1 MRLLTL
7 LLFVAVVVV
16 RAGAQSA
23 PSVDSKVVLKVSIAT
38 NQREF
43 HMGETIPLELSFS
56 STVKDHYQV
65 NMAQYDRSG
74 RMNYERFE
82 VSPASGAVDPLP
94 TYMGSMG
101 GLTNFKFLTPEPWTT
116 TLNLNEWVRFTQPGD
131 YRIVVSSGRVG
142 ARDPS
147 SMSGTSPITV
157 RSNEVA
163 LKIVPA
169 NPEWQTKILRD
180 AVAILDAHPP
190 AKPQQTEQYTASRRQ
205 AMETLRFLGS
215 GDAARELAKRMRG
228 EDSGG
233 LDYVCM
239 LGLISSPEREIA
251 RTALEEGLADPDH
264 PIDINFLYALR
275 MINSDPNA
283 PNANWR
289 EAQQRVDE
297 ELFAALPGK
306 RGKALSISLSTAVN
320 EAWNGDAV
328 PQQTQEKLVSQLIS
342 MFDQLPVNEQ
352 NSLLSYRWDKIRSP
366 AILPIL
372 KRYAQSYHD
381 FPEMRESKA
390 FDSLQLSA
398 SALRRWYELDPA
410 GARPAIIT
418 EITRPRPRFGA
429 QVLGLL
435 PDETLPEVDFAL
447 AEHFTA
453 SKDLDGLSH
462 LASLIA
468 RYATAA
474 ILPQVTEK
482 LDPRI
487 GKWGCVIQNPILAYL
502 LRVSPA
508 SARPRIEQAIAARG
522 EEFSACN
529 QELFQEIS
537 EIHYDPVIEEFGIK
551 ALDDPDAEVAMTAA
565 TMLGKF
571 GSPDAESALWRR
583 YASWSAKWTGRESQ
597 LDITFGDGLNDKG
610 YQLGLGENL
619 VQALATGKSWLYDK
633 AKLQRLSELSKVKR
647 IHQQQL
653 DRYLKLWEE
662 PAISMSFEH
671 NPEPYPFHAQV
682 AQYEFQSLDAL
693 KEKLAQFPSGTK
705 FFLSRPPVESPA
717 NDQTL
722 TELRTFISSHV
733 MSLGE
738 KRAN

>member
-1 MRLLTL
+1 
-7 LLFVAVVVV
+7 
-16 RAGAQSA
+16 
-23 PSVDSKVVLKVSIAT
+23 
-38 NQREF
+38 
-43 HMGETIPLELSFS
+43 
-56 STVKDHYQV
+56 
-65 NMAQYDRSG
+65 
-74 RMNYERFE
+74 MN
-82 VSPASGAVDPLP
+82 
-94 TYMGSMG
+94 
-101 GLTNFKFLTPEPWTT
+101 
-116 TLNLNEWVRFTQPGD
+116 
-131 YRIVVSSGRVG
+131 RIVVSSGRVG

-147 SMSGTSPITV
+147 STSGTSPTTV
-157 RSNEVA
+157 RSNEVE

-169 NPEWQTKILRD
+169 NPEWQKEVLRS
-180 AVAILDAHPP
+180 AVAILDAHAP
-190 AKPQQTEQYTASRRQ
+190 AKPPLTEQYAAQRRQ

-251 RTALEEGLADPDH
+251 RTALEQGLTDPDH
-264 PIDINFLYALR
+264 PIDGNFLYSLR
-275 MINSDPNA
+275 VINSDPNA
-283 PNANWR
+283 PNTNWR

-320 EAWNGDAV
+320 EAWKGNAV

-390 FDSLQLSA
+390 FDSLQLNA

-447 AEHFTA
+447 AEHFAA
-453 SKDLDGLSH
+453 SDDLEGLEH

-487 GKWGCVIQNPILAYL
+487 GKWACTIQNPILAYL
-502 LRVSPA
+502 LRVDSA
-508 SARPRIEQAIAARG
+508 SARPRIEHIRHLRDIRCSANTDKDSLAFRCRTGIARTYV
-522 EEFSACN
+522 SAT
-529 QELFQEIS
+529 Q
-537 EIHYDPVIEEFGIK
+537 
-551 ALDDPDAEVAMTAA
+551 
-565 TMLGKF
+565 
-571 GSPDAESALWRR
+571 SPR
-583 YASWSAKWTGRESQ
+583 
-597 LDITFGDGLNDKG
+597 
-610 YQLGLGENL
+610 
-619 VQALATGKSWLYDK
+619 
-633 AKLQRLSELSKVKR
+633 
-647 IHQQQL
+647 
-653 DRYLKLWEE
+653 DR
-662 PAISMSFEH
+662 
-671 NPEPYPFHAQV
+671 
-682 AQYEFQSLDAL
+682 
-693 KEKLAQFPSGTK
+693 
-705 FFLSRPPVESPA
+705 
-717 NDQTL
+717 TL
-722 TELRTFISSHV
+722 
-733 MSLGE
+733 
-738 KRAN
+738 

>member
-7 LLFVAVVVV
+7 LLFVAIVVVHIC
-16 RAGAQSA
+16 AQSA
-23 PSVDSKVVLKVSIAT
+23 PPVDPKIVLQVSIAT
-38 NQREF
+38 SQREF
-43 HMGETIPLELSFS
+43 HIGETIPLELSFS
-56 STVKDHYQV
+56 STVKDHYQL
-65 NMAQYDRSG
+65 NMAQYDRNG
-74 RMNYERFE
+74 RMNYEHFE
-82 VSPASGAVDPLP
+82 VSPAGGAVDPLP

-101 GLTNFKFLTPEPWTT
+101 GLTNFKFLTPEPWTIK
-116 TLNLNEWVRFTQPGD
+116 LNLNEWVRFTQPGD

-147 SMSGTSPITV
+147 SMSGTSPITA
-157 RSNEVA
+157 RSNEIA

-251 RTALEEGLADPDH
+251 RTALEEGLTDPDH
-264 PIDINFLYALR
+264 PIDGNFLYALR

-289 EAQQRVDE
+289 ETQQRVVE
-297 ELFAALPGK
+297 ELVAALPAK

-320 EAWNGDAV
+320 EAWNGSAV
-328 PQQTQEKLVSQLIS
+328 PKQTQEKLVGQMIS

-381 FPEMRESKA
+381 FPEMSESKA

-418 EITRPRPRFGA
+418 EISRPRPRFDA
-429 QVLGLL
+429 RVLGLL

-447 AEHFTA
+447 AEHFAA
-453 SKDLDGLSH
+453 SSDLDGSSH

-487 GKWGCVIQNPILAYL
+487 GKWACTIQNPILAYL

-508 SARPRIEQAIAARG
+508 SAGPRIEQAIGARG
-522 EEFSACN
+522 EEFSGCN
-529 QELFQEIS
+529 HELFQEIS

-551 ALDDPDAEVAMTAA
+551 ALDDPDPEVAMTAA

-583 YASWSAKWTGRESQ
+583 YASWSAQWVGRESQ
-597 LDITFGDGLNDKG
+597 LDLTFGDGRNDKAN
-610 YQLGLGENL
+610 QLGLGENL
-619 VQALATGKSWLYDK
+619 VHALATGKSWLYDK
-633 AKLQRLSELSKVKR
+633 AKLQRLSDLSKVKR

-653 DRYLKLWEE
+653 DRYLKIWEE
-662 PAISMSFEH
+662 PIISISFEH
-671 NPEPYPFHAQV
+671 NPEPYPFHANV
-682 AQYEFQSLDAL
+682 AQYEFQSLAAL

-722 TELRTFISSHV
+722 TELRTFISSHG
-733 MSLGE
+733 MSLAE
-738 KRAN
+738 RRAN

>member
-1 MRLLTL
+1 MRPLML
-7 LLFVAVVVV
+7 LLFVGIAVVHS
-16 RAGAQSA
+16 GAQSA
-23 PSVDSKVVLKVSIAT
+23 PPVDSKVVLQVSIAT

-43 HMGETIPLELSFS
+43 HIGETIPLQLSFS

-74 RMNYERFE
+74 RMNYEHFD
-82 VSPASGAVDPLP
+82 VSPANGAVDPMP
-94 TYMGSMG
+94 TYTGGMG
-101 GLTNFKFLTPEPWTT
+101 GLTNFKFLTPEPWTIK
-116 TLNLNEWVRFTQPGD
+116 LNLNEWVRFTQPGD
-131 YRIVVSSGRVG
+131 HRIVVSSSRVG
-142 ARDPS
+142 VRDPS
-147 SMSGTSPITV
+147 NTFGASPITV
-157 RSNEVA
+157 RSNEVE
-163 LKIVPA
+163 LEIVPA
-169 NPEWQTKILRD
+169 NPEWQKEVLRD
-180 AVAILDAHPP
+180 SVVTLDAPAP
-190 AKPQQTEQYTASRRQ
+190 AKPQQTEQYTASRRR
-205 AMETLRFLGS
+205 ALETLRFLGS

-264 PIDINFLYALR
+264 PIDSNFLYALR

-289 EAQQRVDE
+289 EAQQRFDE

-453 SKDLDGLSH
+453 SKDLDGV
-462 LASLIA
+462 ASRIPH
-468 RYATAA
+468 RSYATLQFCRR
-474 ILPQVTEK
+474 LPKTGPQDRQVGLRHSEP
-482 LDPRI
+482 DPRI
-487 GKWGCVIQNPILAYL
+487 PAAGQP
-502 LRVSPA
+502 RV
-508 SARPRIEQAIAARG
+508 RP
-522 EEFSACN
+522 
-529 QELFQEIS
+529 
-537 EIHYDPVIEEFGIK
+537 
-551 ALDDPDAEVAMTAA
+551 TA
-565 TMLGKF
+565 
-571 GSPDAESALWRR
+571 
-583 YASWSAKWTGRESQ
+583 
-597 LDITFGDGLNDKG
+597 N
-610 YQLGLGENL
+610 
-619 VQALATGKSWLYDK
+619 
-633 AKLQRLSELSKVKR
+633 
-647 IHQQQL
+647 
-653 DRYLKLWEE
+653 
-662 PAISMSFEH
+662 
-671 NPEPYPFHAQV
+671 
-682 AQYEFQSLDAL
+682 
-693 KEKLAQFPSGTK
+693 
-705 FFLSRPPVESPA
+705 
-717 NDQTL
+717 
-722 TELRTFISSHV
+722 
-733 MSLGE
+733 
-738 KRAN
+738 